1 MRFIPHGISEWL
13 FSFLRLGLYFLI
25 ALCLIIYMVTMPNS
39 SYSEPFK
46 PLSESEL
53 LLKNYLKKH
62 VYMLAEQ
69 IGERNIWHYN
79 ELNDSAG
86 YIETTLAELGYDV
99 AKQEYKVENK
109 ILKNIEAELV
119 GTSKPEEIIIVGA
132 HYDSV
137 IGSPGAN
144 DNASGVA
151 AVLEIARLL
160 SKEKLPRTLR
170 MVAFVNEEPPFFQTK
185 NMGSR
190 IYAARSRQ
198 RGEKIIA
205 MFSLETIGY
214 YSNEPGSQH
223 YPFPLGSFYPDTGN
237 FIGFVGNV
245 SSRKLVHHSLA
256 SFRRHTSF
264 PSEGLAAPGWFIGI
278 GWSDHWSFWK
288 EGYPAVMITDTALF
302 RYKQYHTMEDTPDKI
317 DYDRMARVVEGITR
331 VLCDLA
337 TTSGLPENG

>member
-1 MRFIPHGISEWL
+1 
-13 FSFLRLGLYFLI
+13 
-25 ALCLIIYMVTMPNS
+25 MPNS

>member
-1 MRFIPHGISEWL
+1 MRFIPHGISEWFFL
-13 FSFLRLGLYFLI
+13 FLRLVVFFLI
-25 ALCLIIYMVTMPNS
+25 ALCFLIYTVHMPNT
-39 SYSEPFK
+39 SYSGPFK

-53 LLKNYLKKH
+53 LLKDNLKKH
-62 VYMLAEQ
+62 LYLLAEK

-79 ELNDSAG
+79 ELNASAD
-86 YIETTLAELGYDV
+86 YIENTLAELGYDV
-99 AKQEYKVENK
+99 SKQEYKIENK
-109 ILKNIEAELV
+109 ALKNIEAELV
-119 GTSKPEEIIIVGA
+119 GSSKPEEIIIVGA

-170 MVAFVNEEPPFFQTK
+170 MVAFVNEEPPFFQTEK
-185 NMGSR
+185 MGSR
-190 IYAARSRQ
+190 IYAARSRK
-198 RGEKIIA
+198 RGEKVVA

-214 YSNEPGSQH
+214 YSDEPGSQH
-223 YPFPLGSFYPDTGN
+223 YPFPFGSFYPDTGN
-237 FIGFVGNV
+237 FIGFVGNI
-245 SSRKLVHHSLA
+245 SSRKLVRKALS
-256 SFRRHTSF
+256 SFRKNTPF

-302 RYKQYHTMEDTPDKI
+302 RYEQYHTMEDTPDKI
-317 DYDRMARVVEGITR
+317 DYDRTARVVEGISR
-331 VLCDLA
+331 VVSELA
-337 TTSGLPENG
+337 GNP

>member
-1 MRFIPHGISEWL
+1 
-13 FSFLRLGLYFLI
+13 
-25 ALCLIIYMVTMPNS
+25 MPNS
-39 SYSEPFK
+39 SYSGQLK

-53 LLKNYLKKH
+53 LLKDYLKKH

-79 ELNDSAG
+79 ELNDSAS

-137 IGSPGAN
+137 IGSTGAN

-214 YSNEPGSQH
+214 YSDEPGSQH
-223 YPFPLGSFYPDTGN
+223 YPFPLGSFYPDTGD
-237 FIGFVGNV
+237 FIGFVGNI
-245 SSRKLVHHSLA
+245 SSKKLVQKALS
-256 SFRRHTSF
+256 SFRKNTPF

-288 EGYPAVMITDTALF
+288 EGYPAIMVTDTALF

>member
-1 MRFIPHGISEWL
+1 
-13 FSFLRLGLYFLI
+13 
-25 ALCLIIYMVTMPNS
+25 MPNS
-39 SYSEPFK
+39 SYSGPFK
-46 PLSESEL
+46 LLSESEL
-53 LLKNYLKKH
+53 LLKDYLKKH

-86 YIETTLAELGYDV
+86 YIEATLAGLGYDV

-151 AVLEIARLL
+151 AVLEIARLV

-170 MVAFVNEEPPFFQTK
+170 MVAFVNEEPPFFQTEK
-185 NMGSR
+185 MGSR
-190 IYAARSRQ
+190 IYAARSRK
-198 RGEKIIA
+198 RGEKVIA

-214 YSNEPGSQH
+214 YSDAPGSQH
-223 YPFPLGSFYPDTGN
+223 YPFPFGSFYPDTGN
-237 FIGFVGNV
+237 FIGFVGNI
-245 SSRKLVHHSLA
+245 SSRELVQKALS
-256 SFRRHTSF
+256 SFRKNTPF
-264 PSEGLAAPGWFIGI
+264 PSEGLTAPGWFIGI

-288 EGYPAVMITDTALF
+288 EGYPAAMITDTALF
-302 RYKQYHTMEDTPDKI
+302 RYEQYHTMEDTPDKI
-317 DYDRMARVVEGITR
+317 DYDRTARVVEGISR
-331 VLCDLA
+331 VVIELA
-337 TTSGLPENG
+337 TDGI